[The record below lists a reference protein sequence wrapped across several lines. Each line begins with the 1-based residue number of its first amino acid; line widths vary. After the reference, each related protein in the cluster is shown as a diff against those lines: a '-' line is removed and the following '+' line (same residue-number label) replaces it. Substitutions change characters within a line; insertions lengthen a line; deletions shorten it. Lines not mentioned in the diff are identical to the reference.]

1 MPVASANRNEVKF
14 RHAIVFKADRK
25 PNHHLTFGKGIHFC
39 LGAPLARL
47 EAKIAFEEM
56 LSKCTNLQLKEG
68 SLIERTPAP
77 ETSNMAT
84 VHARGT
90 HDVWYQSLI

>member
-1 MPVASANRNEVKF
+1 MVYTS
-14 RHAIVFKADRK
+14 
-25 PNHHLTFGKGIHFC
+25 

-56 LSKCTNLQLKEG
+56 LSKCTNIQLKES

-77 ETSNMAT
+77 ETSSMAT

-90 HDVWYQSLI
+90 HDVWYQPLI